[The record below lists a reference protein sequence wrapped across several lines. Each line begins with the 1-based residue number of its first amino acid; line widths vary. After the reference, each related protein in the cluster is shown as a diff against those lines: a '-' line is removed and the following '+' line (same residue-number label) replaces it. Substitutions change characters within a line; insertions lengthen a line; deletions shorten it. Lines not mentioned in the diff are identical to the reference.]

1 MFPVFKPGGAAG
13 RQFVV
18 KQLHLQDERGTLKG
32 RFTCFHVYFNM
43 LTVLAQLLC
52 ERWGVESFLK

>member
-32 RFTCFHVYFNM
+32 RFTCFHVYFNI

-52 ERWGVESFLK
+52 ERWRV